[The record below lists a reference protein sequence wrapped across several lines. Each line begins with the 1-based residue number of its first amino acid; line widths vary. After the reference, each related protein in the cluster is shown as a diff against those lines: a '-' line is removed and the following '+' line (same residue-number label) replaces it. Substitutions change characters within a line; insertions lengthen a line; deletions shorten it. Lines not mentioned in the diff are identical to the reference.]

1 MYKRQGRPQ
10 PGQWPYQLP
19 HLFEVRG
26 TCAQEV
32 YVKSRP
38 SQAVEG
44 GAKPL
49 LVDQATLDLRSQAR
63 QPLLETSL
71 SPCGRELPK
80 VPVADAVLVG
90 HHGSPE
96 QSAQVDLA
104 QGAVHVVPLASQRP
118 CRLEASEDIDDLLGE
133 RTKTGV

>member
-1 MYKRQGRPQ
+1 VPRAGSHL

-26 TCAQEV
+26 TCAQEL

-49 LVDQATLDLRSQAR
+49 LGDQATLDLRSQAR
-63 QPLLETSL
+63 HPLLETS
-71 SPCGRELPK
+71 SSARGRELPK
-80 VPVADAVLVG
+80 VPVADVVLVG
-90 HHGSPE
+90 HHGTPE

-104 QGAVHVVPLASQRP
+104 QGAVDVVPLASQRL
-118 CRLEASEDIDDLLGE
+118 CRLEASEDADDLLGE